1 MKKCEYVRHLQN
13 MYTKDYK
20 NVELLEE
27 IDKLYFET
35 FGEPFDGCTCG
46 SPTQKKLTKI
56 SKKLCQKS
64 KT

>member
-1 MKKCEYVRHLQN
+1 